1 MRVLIV
7 KTSSMGDVI
16 HSFPAVEDALQ
27 NCPGLS
33 FDWCVEEAFAG
44 IVAMHPAIKSIHKVA
59 IRRWRRTLFNGQT
72 WREMAVL
79 RRTLRT
85 AHYDLVIDA
94 QGLLK
99 SAVVAR
105 QAGTATAGFDRS
117 SAREPSATLFY
128 NRRYAVPRDLHAIE
142 RTRRLFGLALG
153 YEPDLSR
160 LGSGIVPPQG
170 KLPLPEGRLAFL
182 LHGTSREDKKWPVE
196 DWTETARQ
204 MVSRHLTPVV
214 TWSNEAEKRVA
225 EAIASAAPGTVLIP
239 RSPLVEIAAILGRS
253 ALVIGADTGLT
264 HLASAFGL
272 PTVAIFLA
280 TEPGLTGPRGP
291 YSSTLLASDGGKVTP
306 AKVMAEAE
314 MLMQRQTLDQTAGAA
329 PHCPTGHFSP

>member
-1 MRVLIV
+1 MKALIV

-16 HSFPAVEDALQ
+16 HTFPAVEDALG
-27 NCPGLS
+27 NRPDIS

-44 IVAMHPAIKSIHKVA
+44 IVALHPAIKSIHKVA
-59 IRRWRRTLFNGQT
+59 IRRWRKTPLAGGT
-72 WREMAVL
+72 WREMAGL
-79 RRTLRT
+79 RRALR
-85 AHYDLVIDA
+85 AGHYDLVIDA

-99 SAVVAR
+99 SAIIAR
-105 QAGTATAGFDRS
+105 QADAPIAGFDQW

-128 NRRYAVPRDLHAIE
+128 QRKYTVPRDLHAIE

-160 LGSGIVPPQG
+160 LGSGIVAPAGSLSGLEG
-170 KLPLPEGRLAFL
+170 KLAFL
-182 LHGTSREDKKWPVE
+182 LHGTSREDKKWPVG
-196 DWTETARQ
+196 DWIETARRL
-204 MVSRHLTPVV
+204 VSRQFTPVA

-225 EAIASAAPGTVLIP
+225 EAIASAVPDTVLIP
-239 RSPLVEIAAILGRS
+239 RSPLAEIAAILGRS

-291 YSSTLLASDGGKVTP
+291 FSSTLLAPAGGKVTP
-306 AKVMAEAE
+306 AEVMEEAE
-314 MLMQRQTLDQTAGAA
+314 RLLAQRAISPLVGEN
-329 PHCPTGHFSP
+329 GFSRS